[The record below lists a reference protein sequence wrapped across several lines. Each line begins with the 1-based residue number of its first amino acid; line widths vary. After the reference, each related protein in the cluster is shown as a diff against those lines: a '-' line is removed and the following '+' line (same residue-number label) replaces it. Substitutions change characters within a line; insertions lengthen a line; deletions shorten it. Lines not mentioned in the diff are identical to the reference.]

1 MAGNTWKP
9 KPPPTRPGGAD
20 LLAGL
25 SVALVLIP
33 QSMAYAE
40 LAGLPPHIGLF
51 AAALPPIL
59 ASLVASSPYLQTG
72 PVALTSLLTLGGLAE
87 LAQPGS
93 VDYVEL
99 AALLALIVGV
109 TRVALGL
116 FRLGVVA
123 YLMSEPVLSG
133 FTSGA
138 AILILSSQ
146 LPKALGVDAPDGGVL
161 ERAWWSL
168 TNPDDWGIGAVV
180 IATVTVLLV
189 LGGRRLHRLFPGA
202 LVAVVGGVAFA
213 RITGYEGPVVGSV
226 PTGFPDIGLDLPWG
240 STGSLVVAGVVIA
253 LVGFAEPASI
263 SRMFATADRQPWSAD
278 REFISQGLANVAAG
292 LSGAFP
298 VGGSF
303 SRSSLN
309 RLAGARSRWSGLV
322 TGVAVLAFLPFADVL
337 EQLPRATLG
346 GVVIAA
352 VVGLVQPVQL
362 VNTIRR
368 STPQGLV
375 AWGTFAATLAMAP
388 RVERGVIVGIG
399 LSLALHLWRE
409 LHVDVPRRRE
419 GNTLCLD
426 TRGVLWFA
434 TASRLEQLVL
444 DALAEEPDIDG
455 VRIDLGG
462 CGRVDYTAATT
473 IRRLAEDARAAGLAV
488 SVTSVPANVASYLGE
503 FA

>member
-1 MAGNTWKP
+1 MAEDTWKP

-25 SVALVLIP
+25 SVALLLIP

-59 ASLVASSPYLQTG
+59 ASLAASSPYLQTG

-87 LAQPGS
+87 LAEPGS

-99 AALLALIVGV
+99 AALLALIVGL
-109 TRVALGL
+109 TRLALGL

-146 LPKALGVDAPDGGVL
+146 LPKAFGVDAPDGGVL

-168 TNPDDWGIGAVV
+168 TSPSDWRVGAIV
-180 IATVTVLLV
+180 IAAVTVVLI
-189 LGGRRLHRLFPGA
+189 LGGRRLHRLFPSA
-202 LVAVVGGVAFA
+202 LVAVVGGVTFS
-213 RITGYEGPVVGSV
+213 RIAGYEGPVVGSV

-263 SRMFATADRQPWSAD
+263 SRMFATTDRQPWSAD
-278 REFISQGLANVAAG
+278 REFISQGLANVAAS

-298 VGGSF
+298 VGGSL

-309 RLAGARSRWSGLV
+309 RLAGARSRWSGLI
-322 TGVAVLAFLPFADVL
+322 TGVVVLAFLPFADVL
-337 EQLPRATLG
+337 ELLPRATLG

-352 VVGLVQPVQL
+352 VVGLVQPLKL
-362 VNTIRR
+362 VDTIRR
-368 STPQGLV
+368 STAQGLV
-375 AWGTFAATLAMAP
+375 AWGTFAATLALAP
-388 RVERGVIVGIG
+388 RVERGAIVGIG

-409 LHVDVPRRRE
+409 LHVDVPRHRE
-419 GNTLCLD
+419 ENTLCLD
-426 TRGVLWFA
+426 TRGVLWFV

-444 DALAEEPDIDG
+444 DALVEEPDIDG
-455 VRIDLGG
+455 LRIDLGG

-473 IRRLAEDARAAGLAV
+473 IRRLAEDARAAGLNV
-488 SVTSVPANVASYLGE
+488 RVTSVPANVAGYLSE
-503 FA
+503 FS

>member
-1 MAGNTWKP
+1 MAGHTWKP
-9 KPPPTRPGGAD
+9 QPPPTRPGGAD
-20 LLAGL
+20 VLAGL
-25 SVALVLIP
+25 SVALILIP

-59 ASLVASSPYLQTG
+59 ASVAASSPYLQTG

-87 LAQPGS
+87 LAEPGS
-93 VDYVEL
+93 VEYVEL
-99 AALLALIVGV
+99 AALLALVVGV
-109 TRVALGL
+109 TRLALGL
-116 FRLGVVA
+116 FHLGVVA

-168 TNPDDWGIGAVV
+168 TSPGDWEIGAVV
-180 IATVTVLLV
+180 IAAVTVLLV

-202 LVAVVGGVAFA
+202 LVAVVGGVTFA
-213 RITGYEGPVVGSV
+213 RVAGYEGPVVGSV
-226 PTGFPDIGLDLPWG
+226 PTGFPDIGLDLPWS

-263 SRMFATADRQPWSAD
+263 ARMFATADRQPWSAN

-322 TGVAVLAFLPFADVL
+322 TGMAVLAFLPFADVL
-337 EQLPRATLG
+337 EQLPTATLG

-352 VVGLVQPVQL
+352 VVGLVQPVRL
-362 VNTIRR
+362 VDTIRR

-375 AWGTFAATLAMAP
+375 AWGTFAATLALAP

-426 TRGVLWFA
+426 TRGALWFA

-455 VRIDLGG
+455 LRIDLGG

-473 IRRLAEDARAAGLAV
+473 IRRLAEDARAGGLTV
-488 SVTSVPANVASYLGE
+488 SVTSVPANVAGYLSE
-503 FA
+503 FS

>member
-9 KPPPTRPGGAD
+9 EPPPTRPGGAD
-20 LLAGL
+20 VLAGL

-59 ASLVASSPYLQTG
+59 ASLAASSPYLQTG

-99 AALLALIVGV
+99 AALLALIVGL
-109 TRVALGL
+109 TRLTLGL

-168 TNPDDWGIGAVV
+168 TNPDDWGIGAVA
-180 IATVTVLLV
+180 IAAVTVLLV

-202 LVAVVGGVAFA
+202 LVAVVGGVAFS

-278 REFISQGLANVAAG
+278 REFISQGLANIAAG

-337 EQLPRATLG
+337 EPLPRATLG

-362 VNTIRR
+362 VDTIRR

-375 AWGTFAATLAMAP
+375 AWGTFGATLAMAP
-388 RVERGVIVGIG
+388 RVERGVIIGIG

-444 DALAEEPDIDG
+444 DALAEEPDIDCLH
-455 VRIDLGG
+455 IDLGG

-488 SVTSVPANVASYLGE
+488 SVTGVPADVAGYLSE
-503 FA
+503 FS

>member
-9 KPPPTRPGGAD
+9 EPPPTRPGGAD
-20 LLAGL
+20 VLAGL

-59 ASLVASSPYLQTG
+59 ASLAASSPYLQTG

-99 AALLALIVGV
+99 AALLALIVGL
-109 TRVALGL
+109 TRLTLGL

-168 TNPDDWGIGAVV
+168 TNPDDWGIGAVA
-180 IATVTVLLV
+180 IAAVTVLLV

-202 LVAVVGGVAFA
+202 LVAVVGGVAFS

-278 REFISQGLANVAAG
+278 REFISQGLANIAAG

-337 EQLPRATLG
+337 EPLPLATLG

-362 VNTIRR
+362 VDTIRR

-375 AWGTFAATLAMAP
+375 AWGTFGATLAMAP
-388 RVERGVIVGIG
+388 RVERGVIIGIG

-444 DALAEEPDIDG
+444 DALAEEPDIDCL
-455 VRIDLGG
+455 RIDLGG

-488 SVTSVPANVASYLGE
+488 SVTGVPADVAGYLSE
-503 FA
+503 FS

>member
-9 KPPPTRPGGAD
+9 EPPPTRPGGAD
-20 LLAGL
+20 VLAGL

-59 ASLVASSPYLQTG
+59 ASLAASSPYLQTG

-99 AALLALIVGV
+99 AALLALIVGL
-109 TRVALGL
+109 TRLTLGL

-168 TNPDDWGIGAVV
+168 TNPDDWGIGAVA
-180 IATVTVLLV
+180 IAAVTVLLV

-202 LVAVVGGVAFA
+202 LVAVVGGVAFS

-278 REFISQGLANVAAG
+278 REFISQGLANIAAG

-337 EQLPRATLG
+337 EPLPRATLG

-362 VNTIRR
+362 VDTIRR

-375 AWGTFAATLAMAP
+375 AWGTFGATLAMAP
-388 RVERGVIVGIG
+388 RVERGVIIGIG

-444 DALAEEPDIDG
+444 DALAEEPDIDCL
-455 VRIDLGG
+455 RIDLGG

-488 SVTSVPANVASYLGE
+488 SVTGVPADVAGYLSE
-503 FA
+503 FS